1 MELSPE
7 ERRKIYEEEKAR
19 INARE
24 QLERERERPAPEAT
38 VEIEPNIAGLL
49 CYLGA
54 WITGII
60 FFVIEKKNN
69 WIRFH
74 AAQSIVLFGSFS
86 VIGLLLGWIPIFGDI
101 VRIVLGITGFI
112 LWIVL
117 MVKAYHGE
125 RFKVFIAGDIAE
137 SMASPTGRTTEYD
150 AAPSPETQEDSPTAS
165 YERPEKPIV
174 ETITDTGD
182 KIGRKIEDFF
192 DRKRAGIITSSA
204 FAIAFSIVLIIFFN
218 FFNDYVAYYNADTV
232 NGVVVWSRTSFF
244 TNEISLWLPVLNTAL
259 AISIL
264 GHIIII
270 IFAGD
275 ILRRIIRFVIDLF
288 ALASVLTLVSVYP
301 FDFSVIP
308 DKTVAAGVDVGVIVV
323 LICIAVGIGISLL
336 VRFIKTLVVIGQ
348 RAGQRTGD
356 GERL

>member
-19 INARE
+19 IEARE
-24 QLERERERPAPEAT
+24 HLERERRRPAPEAT
-38 VEIEPNIAGLL
+38 VDIEPNIAGLL

-74 AAQSIVLFGSFS
+74 AAQAIVLFGSFFI
-86 VIGLLLGWIPIFGDI
+86 IGLLLGWIPVFGDI
-101 VRIVLGITGFI
+101 VRVVLGITGFI

-125 RFKVFIAGDIAE
+125 RYKVFIAGDIAE
-137 SMASPTGRTTEYD
+137 SMAASTDRSMEYET
-150 AAPSPETQEDSPTAS
+150 APSQETQEETSDTTPESPG
-165 YERPEKPIV
+165 KPV
-174 ETITDTGD
+174 AETIADTGE

-192 DRKRAGIITSSA
+192 DRKRTGIITGSA
-204 FAIAFSIVLIIFFN
+204 FAIAFSIALIIFFN

-232 NGVVVWSRTSFF
+232 NGIIVWSRTSFF
-244 TNEISLWLPVLNTAL
+244 TDEISLWLPVLNTAL

-288 ALASVLTLVSVYP
+288 ALASVLTLISVYP

-308 DKTVAAGVDVGVIVV
+308 DKTIAAGVDVGVIVI

-356 GERL
+356 RE

>member
-1 MELSPE
+1 MELTPE

-19 INARE
+19 IEARE
-24 QLERERERPAPEAT
+24 QLERERKSPASEAT
-38 VEIEPNIAGLL
+38 VDIEPKVAGLL
-49 CYLGA
+49 CYLGV

-74 AAQSIVLFGSFS
+74 AAQSLVLFGSFALTAM
-86 VIGLLLGWIPIFGDI
+86 VLGWIPVFGR
-101 VRIVLGITGFI
+101 VVTAVLGITGFI

-125 RFKVFIAGDIAE
+125 RYKVFIAGDVAE
-137 SMASPTGRTTEYD
+137 SMAGSTGRTAEYHT
-150 AAPSPETQEDSPTAS
+150 APSPEAQETQPATSTAA
-165 YERPEKPIV
+165 PEKPIV
-174 ETITDTGD
+174 ETITDTGE

-192 DRKRAGIITSSA
+192 ERKRAGIITGSA
-204 FAIAFSIVLIIFFN
+204 FAIAWSVILLIFFN
-218 FFNDYVAYYNADTV
+218 FFNDYVAYYNADTI
-232 NGVVVWSRTSFF
+232 NGAVVWTRTSFF
-244 TNEISLWLPVLNTAL
+244 TDEISLWLPVLNTAL
-259 AISIL
+259 AVSIL

-270 IFAGD
+270 IFEGD
-275 ILRRIIRFVIDLF
+275 ILRRIIRFVIDIF

-308 DKTVAAGVDVGVIVV
+308 DSTIAAGVDVGVTVV
-323 LICIAVGIGISLL
+323 LICIAVGLGISLL

-348 RAGQRTGD
+348 RSR
-356 GERL
+356 